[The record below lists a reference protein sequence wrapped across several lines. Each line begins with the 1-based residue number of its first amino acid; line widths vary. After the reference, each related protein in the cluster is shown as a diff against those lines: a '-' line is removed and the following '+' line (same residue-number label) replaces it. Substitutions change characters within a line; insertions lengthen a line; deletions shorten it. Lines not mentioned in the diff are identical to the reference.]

1 MSGAEALD
9 TRPST
14 GTDTG
19 MGGPGHGT
27 PGASDAPHSGSPAGS
42 APSSSASP
50 SSLNPLVAQRE
61 ESRSAVSGSGVVED
75 IWGIAR
81 GLSEG
86 SWLET
91 GLSSVSLVA
100 DAVGVGVDPLGTL
113 IAWGAGW
120 LIDHFGPL
128 KSWMDEFLGDADSV
142 RADAATWSNVAQA
155 VGECADSL
163 EQDERGLMGGQ
174 VGATATAYR
183 ASNQDTISALRTAS
197 GAADAMSGATSVLA
211 EVVGLVHDLLR
222 DAISAIVGTL
232 ASAIIEAIATFGLVI
247 PLIIAQVQ
255 TKVGAKATQM
265 AAHVTGVLKSARAL
279 AHNLTHLSGLLDML
293 RGMLTRAKNTAGS
306 LKSTIANAASHA
318 GGVFAAAALAPRFK
332 RPQGTA
338 LERLCRRGAHQK
350 RWTPERALEKLKR
363 QDKIRATKRK
373 TKRNVAQWL
382 RKRGLSTGHISKKN
396 IETTIAD
403 AAELGLSHQD
413 RKRLRLLAGR
423 YRRAHNAQV
432 RAAETMG
439 TVAAE
444 FKQHEAGRYLLSGIG
459 GTGTGTGAFDLLAVD
474 KDLKHL
480 HFVEAKGGEGSL
492 GEAHPR
498 LSDGTT
504 RTLEQGSAEYLNY
517 IATKDSAFLE
527 RMAENPEF
535 WRQIKEGKVILHNDV
550 CLAPLPDLDAIEYTS
565 ERFTFTPETIR
576 DIDKAI
582 NEIQQRWEGIL

>member
-14 GTDTG
+14 GA
-19 MGGPGHGT
+19 GG
-27 PGASDAPHSGSPAGS
+27 S
-42 APSSSASP
+42 PSSSSSP
-50 SSLNPLVAQRE
+50 LNPLVAQRE

>member
-1 MSGAEALD
+1 MSATETLD

-19 MGGPGHGT
+19 AGG
-27 PGASDAPHSGSPAGS
+27 SPHDGSPAGS
-42 APSSSASP
+42 A
-50 SSLNPLVAQRE
+50 SLNPLVAQRE

-75 IWGIAR
+75 IWGIAH

-128 KSWMDEFLGDADSV
+128 KSWMDQFLGDADSV

-155 VGECADSL
+155 MGECADTL

-183 ASNQDTISALRTAS
+183 AANQDTISALRTAS
-197 GAADAMSGATSVLA
+197 GAADAMSRATSVLA

-232 ASAIIEAIATFGLVI
+232 ASAIIEAIATFGLAI

-255 TKVGAKATQM
+255 VKVGAKATQM

-306 LKSTIANAASHA
+306 LKSTIADAASHA
-318 GGVFAAAALAPRFK
+318 KGGKDDIPFLSRFK
-332 RPQGTA
+332 RPN
-338 LERLCRRGAHQK
+338 K
-350 RWTPERALEKLKR
+350 WT
-363 QDKIRATKRK
+363 DKTFKEEATEAIEASNNAK
-373 TKRNVAQWL
+373 TKRDRLLQWVTD
-382 RKRGLSTGHISKKN
+382 RGLEPSGVSRTKINDTLADLESEGVSR
-396 IETTIAD
+396 IELFRIQRKADELARARRTIC
-403 AAELGLSHQD
+403 ESGEKLGQI
-413 RKRLRLLAGR
+413 G
-423 YRRAHNAQV
+423 
-432 RAAETMG
+432 
-439 TVAAE
+439 AE
-444 FKQHEAGRYLLSGIG
+444 FAQQREGRYLISGVG
-459 GTGTGTGAFDLLAVD
+459 GAGVGKGHFDLLSIGANKKGQPV
-474 KDLKHL
+474 L
-480 HFVEAKGGEGSL
+480 HFVEAKGGRGRL
-492 GEAHPR
+492 GTVTITK
-498 LSDGTT
+498 SDGTEVKL
-504 RTLEQGSAEYLNY
+504 RQGSGGYVNH
-517 IATKDSAFLE
+517 IATKDSDFHRFL
-527 RMAENPEF
+527 AENTDL
-535 WRQIKEGKVILHNDV
+535 WKSIKKGEVKLSADV
-550 CLAPLPDLDAIEYTS
+550 CRTPLCDPDEVLGRVREKS
-565 ERFTFTPETIR
+565 VEFEFTDDTVKA
-576 DIDKAI
+576 IDKAI
-582 NEIQQRWEGIL
+582 ESILGGATP

>member
-14 GTDTG
+14 GADTG
-19 MGGPGHGT
+19 AGAGG
-27 PGASDAPHSGSPAGS
+27 S
-42 APSSSASP
+42 PSSSSSP
-50 SSLNPLVAQRE
+50 SSSNPLVAQRE

-75 IWGIAR
+75 IWGIAH

-155 VGECADSL
+155 MGECADTL

-183 ASNQDTISALRTAS
+183 AANQDTISALRTAS
-197 GAADAMSGATSVLA
+197 GAADAMSRATSVLA

-232 ASAIIEAIATFGLVI
+232 ASAIIEAIATFGLAI

-255 TKVGAKATQM
+255 VKVGAKATQM

-293 RGMLTRAKNTAGS
+293 RGMLTRAKNTA
-306 LKSTIANAASHA
+306 ANAAHMLTGA
-318 GGVFAAAALAPRFK
+318 KPAAAAAAGGATPHGPITGTTAP
-332 RPQGTA
+332 TS
-338 LERLCRRGAHQK
+338 AH
-350 RWTPERALEKLKR
+350 
-363 QDKIRATKRK
+363 
-373 TKRNVAQWL
+373 
-382 RKRGLSTGHISKKN
+382 
-396 IETTIAD
+396 
-403 AAELGLSHQD
+403 
-413 RKRLRLLAGR
+413 
-423 YRRAHNAQV
+423 
-432 RAAETMG
+432 
-439 TVAAE
+439 
-444 FKQHEAGRYLLSGIG
+444 
-459 GTGTGTGAFDLLAVD
+459 TGTGTGHTAHHTPPPAPNTPPTTPDIPPTTPKPRRRRKLSTDRNPHGSYVD
-474 KDLKHL
+474 EEGTPHIHSDDPRPFLKSRPSYAKDQALQ
-480 HFVEAKGGEGSL
+480 VWEEAAQGGTTVTDVAGRTITWKP
-492 GEAHPR
+492 GEPR
-498 LSDGTT
+498 LGVWDMGHKPGHKYHDTWLKYVNGELSP
-504 RTLEQGSAEYLNY
+504 AEFAEKYRNPNY
-517 IATKDSAFLE
+517 YRVEHYKTN
-527 RMAENPEF
+527 RGHEF
-535 WRQIKEGKVILHNDV
+535 E
-550 CLAPLPDLDAIEYTS
+550 
-565 ERFTFTPETIR
+565 
-576 DIDKAI
+576 
-582 NEIQQRWEGIL
+582 